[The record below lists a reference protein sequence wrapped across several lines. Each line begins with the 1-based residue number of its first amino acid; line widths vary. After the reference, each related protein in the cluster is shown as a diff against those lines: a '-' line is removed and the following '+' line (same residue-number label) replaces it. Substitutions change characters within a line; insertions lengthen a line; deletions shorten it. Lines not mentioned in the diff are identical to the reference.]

1 MSNLGLLSSLS
12 FSDTLVNLA
21 FPLGAVFTYLTLL
34 VILAEALSRLLTN
47 DPELTRKIVHIG
59 SGNVILL
66 AWWLNISSTVI
77 VYAAI
82 IAAAIAL
89 LSYIIPILPSIES
102 VGRKSFGTLFYAIS
116 MGVLSASFWQDSPQ
130 YAVIG
135 ILIMAWGDGM
145 AAIIG
150 QRFGKHKY
158 QVGQISKSWEGSL
171 AMMSAALI
179 VTSAILLSVEGNN
192 WQIWLI
198 SAAVAVVATIS
209 EAFSK
214 LGIDNLTVPLAS
226 AFLCFFAIQIL

>member
-1 MSNLGLLSSLS
+1 MSTSFHLSLNN
-12 FSDTLVNLA
+12 TLANLA
-21 FPLGAVFTYLTLL
+21 FPLGAVFAYLVIL
-34 VILAEALSRLLTN
+34 VILAEALSRLITN
-47 DPELTRKIVHIG
+47 DPELTRKVVHIG

-66 AWWLNISSTVI
+66 AWWLNISRTVI
-77 VYAAI
+77 ISAAI

-89 LSYIIPILPSIES
+89 LSYVIPILPSIES
-102 VGRKSFGTLFYAIS
+102 VNRKSFGTLFYAMS
-116 MGVLSASFWQDSPQ
+116 MGLLVAYFWQDAPQ

-171 AMMSAALI
+171 AMTTVALI
-179 VTSAILLSVEGNN
+179 VTSIILYLVEGYS
-192 WQIWLI
+192 WQIWGI
-198 SAAVAVVATIS
+198 SLVVAIVATIA

-214 LGIDNLTVPLAS
+214 LGIDNLTVPLIGG
-226 AFLCFFAIQIL
+226 FLCYFLVQTL